1 MSRLQ
6 NASMSSYKALSDW
19 CHLCSRFCLRK
30 LITSNKIEEDMLHL
44 HHHVVSTIKRPSLLT
59 SWRSSLYWT
68 NYFTD
73 FVGNKVHNR
82 PLLSL
87 WHATSSLSMVLF
99 LFSLGAITYNRLPG
113 DFLFHVLM
121 WLGFFCTRRKL
132 SVQLPFLI
140 CFGQF
145 FGRYLWFQ
153 KLRWPI
159 LISHRMQLYFSFK
172 LLYCNQYFYY
182 SWCTYVCGR
191 IHKKLFFHL
200 QISFFAPNGK
210 LILLSQ

>member
-1 MSRLQ
+1 
-6 NASMSSYKALSDW
+6 MSSYKALSDW

-121 WLGFFCTRRKL
+121 WLGFFVQGENYRCSYHSL
-132 SVQLPFLI
+132 SVLANFLAGTYGSKNLD
-140 CFGQF
+140 GQ
-145 FGRYLWFQ
+145 Y
-153 KLRWPI
+153 
-159 LISHRMQLYFSFK
+159 
-172 LLYCNQYFYY
+172 
-182 SWCTYVCGR
+182 
-191 IHKKLFFHL
+191 
-200 QISFFAPNGK
+200 
-210 LILLSQ
+210 

>member
-1 MSRLQ
+1 M
-6 NASMSSYKALSDW
+6 A
-19 CHLCSRFCLRK
+19 CH
-30 LITSNKIEEDMLHL
+30 
-44 HHHVVSTIKRPSLLT
+44 
-59 SWRSSLYWT
+59 
-68 NYFTD
+68 
-73 FVGNKVHNR
+73 
-82 PLLSL
+82 LLSL
-87 WHATSSLSMVLF
+87 RGTFLVLPWCYHLQQAPWG
-99 LFSLGAITYNRLPG
+99 LFISCTYVVRI
-113 DFLFHVLM
+113 
-121 WLGFFCTRRKL
+121 FCTRRKL

-172 LLYCNQYFYY
+172 LLYCNHYYYY

-210 LILLSQ
+210 LILPSQ

>member
-1 MSRLQ
+1 MVRH
-6 NASMSSYKALSDW
+6 
-19 CHLCSRFCLRK
+19 HL
-30 LITSNKIEEDMLHL
+30 
-44 HHHVVSTIKRPSLLT
+44 
-59 SWRSSLYWT
+59 
-68 NYFTD
+68 
-73 FVGNKVHNR
+73 
-82 PLLSL
+82 
-87 WHATSSLSMVLF
+87 LSMVLF

-145 FGRYLWFQ
+145 FGRYLWFH

-172 LLYCNQYFYY
+172 LLYCNQYYYY

-200 QISFFAPNGK
+200 QISFFLHQMENLFFFHSDK
-210 LILLSQ
+210 E

>member
-87 WHATSSLSMVLF
+87 WYATTSSPWFFSCSPLVLSLTTG
-99 LFSLGAITYNRLPG
+99 SLGTFY
-113 DFLFHVLM
+113 FM
-121 WLGFFCTRRKL
+121 
-132 SVQLPFLI
+132 
-140 CFGQF
+140 
-145 FGRYLWFQ
+145 YL
-153 KLRWPI
+153 
-159 LISHRMQLYFSFK
+159 
-172 LLYCNQYFYY
+172 
-182 SWCTYVCGR
+182 CG
-191 IHKKLFFHL
+191 
-200 QISFFAPNGK
+200 
-210 LILLSQ
+210 